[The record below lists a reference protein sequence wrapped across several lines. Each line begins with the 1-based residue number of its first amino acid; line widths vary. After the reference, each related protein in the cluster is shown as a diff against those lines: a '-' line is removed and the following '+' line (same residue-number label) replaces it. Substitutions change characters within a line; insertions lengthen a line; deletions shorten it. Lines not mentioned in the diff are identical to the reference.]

1 MTARPPRASTKSDA
15 RAPGKPRR
23 ARTRGATQSE
33 RDDERPAPSVLSTD
47 RYERIGDDDVLEVTE
62 LPAPPSPAVA
72 ARLRML
78 VLETAPHLA
87 TAQAAIVGAGHAVA
101 IAAAGRDGL
110 DKLRFALGDVDAV
123 LVGMPGGEPLIE
135 AAFALGA
142 RRPVVIAAWTSSAL
156 EAARRAPEAGADL
169 ATVRPHHVER
179 LAPLL
184 LAASRLVEHRRL
196 LAASATPSSP
206 SSSSSSSSPSSPDA
220 APEAAV
226 DAAPDP
232 APDAAPDAAVDA
244 AIEVDV
250 ADAGAGIDIVDDAAA
265 PGGIDV
271 DLDFDDDFEGE
282 GEGRSLLSAELF
294 AQVAQRELER
304 ARRDGR
310 ALAIALFALD
320 VPPPPPP
327 PALRGIVR
335 ARAGNALVHALRAG
349 DLATELD
356 QDRFLV
362 VMPDSDRAAG
372 AEHARRVISAV
383 AAGDP
388 VTAVGRTFPTRVI
401 GAVTAASG
409 DELDL
414 PRLVRDATQLLE
426 QAQVTGASLAV
437 ES

>member
-1 MTARPPRASTKSDA
+1 MTARPPRASTKGDA
-15 RAPGKPRR
+15 RAPGKPKR

-33 RDDERPAPSVLSTD
+33 RDDDRRAPSALSTD
-47 RYERIGDDDVLEVTE
+47 RYERVGDDDVLEVTE
-62 LPAPPSPAVA
+62 LPVPPSPAVA

-87 TAQAAIVGAGHAVA
+87 AAQAAIVGAGHAVA
-101 IAAAGRDGL
+101 IAAAGRDGIE
-110 DKLRFALGDVDAV
+110 KLRFAIGDVDAL

-135 AAFALGA
+135 AALALGA

-156 EAARRAPEAGADL
+156 EAAKRAPAAGADL

-196 LAASATPSSP
+196 LAGS
-206 SSSSSSSSPSSPDA
+206 A
-220 APEAAV
+220 APSVAQAA
-226 DAAPDP
+226 
-232 APDAAPDAAVDA
+232 
-244 AIEVDV
+244 
-250 ADAGAGIDIVDDAAA
+250 ADEPGDAAA
-265 PGGIDV
+265 PGAASDAAIDLADAGLDVVDVVDAAAIDV
-271 DLDFDDDFEGE
+271 DLDFDDDADGEGE

-304 ARRDGR
+304 SRRDGE
-310 ALAIALFALD
+310 ALAVAVFALD
-320 VPPPPPP
+320 VPAPPPP

-372 AEHARRVISAV
+372 AEHARRIISAV

-388 VTAVGRTFPTRVI
+388 VTAVGRTFPPRVI